1 MEFSFERLLIWQ
13 KSRSIVKEVYKIASI
28 FPPHEKYGLSDQ
40 IRRAAISV
48 SSNIAEATGRF
59 SMKEKIH
66 FCEIAYGSLMEAMCQ
81 LILAVDL
88 EMIPRNKV
96 DEIRPL
102 FEELSRQLSAYRRSM
117 SKELFSKP

>member
-1 MEFSFERLLIWQ
+1 
-13 KSRSIVKEVYKIASI
+13 
-28 FPPHEKYGLSDQ
+28 
-40 IRRAAISV
+40 
-48 SSNIAEATGRF
+48 
-59 SMKEKIH
+59 MKEKIH

-102 FEELSRQLSAYRRSM
+102 FDELSRQLSAYRRSM